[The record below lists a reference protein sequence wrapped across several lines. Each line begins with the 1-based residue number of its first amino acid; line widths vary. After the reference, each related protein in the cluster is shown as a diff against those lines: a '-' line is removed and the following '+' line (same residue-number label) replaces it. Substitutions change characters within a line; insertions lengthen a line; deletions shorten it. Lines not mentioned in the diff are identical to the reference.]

1 MDPIQAGRDFLKS
14 GPWHDFGNLD
24 RDQAKNLPPPPA
36 QKPRPDGAK
45 LIDLVPADE
54 FSLGSV
60 PLLEVIN
67 QRRSRRKFTGDPLSL
82 EELSFLLWT
91 TQGVQ
96 KLVGGGT
103 TTLRTCPSGGARHSL
118 ETYVIVSRV
127 AELAVGLYRY
137 QPLDH
142 QLCLLREDPAL
153 PGQLAE
159 ACCGQK
165 FVGEGAV
172 IFAWTSIPYR
182 MEWRYSVLSHK
193 VIALD
198 AGHVCQNLYLAA
210 ESIGAGT
217 CGIGA
222 YLQEQADALLGVD
235 DKDELTVYLAPVGKI
250 LR

>member
-1 MDPIQAGRDFLKS
+1 MDPIQAGRNFLTS
-14 GPWHDFGNLD
+14 GPREDWKNLD
-24 RDQAKNLPPPPA
+24 LDQGKNIPPPPMQQECPA
-36 QKPRPDGAK
+36 GAEVV
-45 LIDLVPADE
+45 DLVPADE
-54 FSLGSV
+54 LSLGTM

-67 QRRSRRKFTGDPLSL
+67 QRRSRRKYTAEALTL

-96 KLVGGGT
+96 EVIRGGAG
-103 TTLRTCPSGGARHSL
+103 TLRTAPSGGARHAL
-118 ETYVIVSRV
+118 ETYVVVNRV
-127 AELAVGLYRY
+127 DDLKQGLWRY

-142 QLCLLREDPAL
+142 QLCLLREDASLPA
-153 PGQLAE
+153 QLGE

-165 FVGEGAV
+165 FMGQGAV
-172 IFAWTSIPYR
+172 TFAWTSVPHR
-182 MEWRYSVLSHK
+182 MEWRYGVLAHK

-222 YLQEQADALLGVD
+222 YFQTQVDALLGVD
-235 DKDELTVYLAPVGKI
+235 GKDELTVYLAPVGKVA
-250 LR
+250 